1 MEFSTFPKNLA
12 YKISQLQGFSKTSV
26 KLTPDRTDVGAGET
40 FRVKMPSN
48 TIVDLRTFALHA
60 KGSAT
65 QDSGSDKMHFPRN
78 GLSSCIK
85 TLGLYI
91 NGTLIERID
100 NYNILY
106 NKLYDLDAGSDQDA
120 KRGVLENADAS
131 VGYKLAPTSGAND
144 YQAGDPV
151 IRVNNNAPADTDM
164 KMMVNNWL
172 GFLSTASTPCVDTN
186 DLNVVEV
193 EITLSD
199 ANVLWSSGDGTA
211 STAPTTTGATY
222 SLKDIHFTISKIIF
236 TDALYYNLKASRLL
250 SSGLNIGYS
259 TYISSKLSTTA
270 KGTSMN
276 MMTTVNST
284 SLDQLI
290 CCFNPATP
298 TITTLRL
305 QGANNVNAGK
315 TFKEAGVDPAAGQ
328 AYWDANPEKYKEYLA
343 SKKLKDQKVTF
354 VPDEKI
360 LKSKLKFDGELFE
373 GRLPDYR
380 SVDDVIFKEG
390 FASKDGVVNANVL
403 NVIED
408 EIERA
413 NVVRQIAQLIS
424 NKGMGII
431 TTRGDEVAKVAEE
444 AIKNKSKSVMRY
456 GDGYILGKGTA
467 SQTFQKG
474 FGKEELLKYIQ
485 DILGKGFKVE
495 KIPTKYKIGSS
506 GVIIKKIKG
515 DK

>member
-40 FRVKMPSN
+40 FRVKYPPN

-60 KGSAT
+60 KGTAT
-65 QDSGSDKMHFPRN
+65 QESGSDKMHFPRN

-85 TLGLYI
+85 TLGLYV

-120 KRGVLENADAS
+120 KRGVLENSDPS
-131 VGYKLAPTSGAND
+131 VGYKLAPTNGAND
-144 YQAGDPV
+144 HQAGDPV

-172 GFLSTASTPCVDTN
+172 GFLSSASTPCIDTN
-186 DLNVVEV
+186 DLNSVEV

-199 ANVLWSSGDGTA
+199 ANVLWSSADGTA
-211 STAPTTTGATY
+211 STAPTTTGASY
-222 SLKDIHFTISKIIF
+222 SLKDIHFTISKIVF
-236 TDALYYNLKASRLL
+236 NDPLYYNLKASKLL

-290 CCFNPATP
+290 CCFNPAQP

-305 QGANNVNAGK
+305 QGSNNVNSGK
-315 TFKEAGVDPAAGQ
+315 TFKEALATQPVATGSSDLFHNTAGGLFNQSYYFQSDATNLVSSSVEINNTPLQPQPLDDAEIYNETLIAMGNNNIDMSAGVHQGCKSLADFLKYYFCFVVSLENISG
-328 AYWDANPEKYKEYLA
+328 EKEWVKSGLDGKSSALNINWKA
-343 SKKLKDQKVTF
+343 SFNVGSS
-354 VPDEKI
+354 P
-360 LKSKLKFDGELFE
+360 
-373 GRLPDYR
+373 
-380 SVDDVIFKEG
+380 
-390 FASKDGVVNANVL
+390 GVVAPYIFSKCSRIL
-403 NVIED
+403 TIMEGHS
-408 EIERA
+408 
-413 NVVRQIAQLIS
+413 VV
-424 NKGMGII
+424 
-431 TTRGDEVAKVAEE
+431 V
-444 AIKNKSKSVMRY
+444 SV
-456 GDGYILGKGTA
+456 
-467 SQTFQKG
+467 
-474 FGKEELLKYIQ
+474 
-485 DILGKGFKVE
+485 
-495 KIPTKYKIGSS
+495 
-506 GVIIKKIKG
+506 
-515 DK
+515 

>member
-1 MEFSTFPKNLA
+1 MEFSSFPKNLA
-12 YKISQLQGFSKTSV
+12 YKIGQLQGMSKTSV
-26 KLTPDRTDVGAGET
+26 KLTPDRTDVSAGET

-48 TIVDLRTFALHA
+48 TIIDLRTFALHA
-60 KGSAT
+60 KGTAT

-78 GLSSCIK
+78 GLASCIK

-120 KRGVLENADAS
+120 KRGVLENADPSIA
-131 VGYKLAPTSGAND
+131 YKLAPTSGAND
-144 YQAGDPV
+144 YTAGDPI
-151 IRVNNNAPADTDM
+151 IRVNNNAVADTDM

-172 GFLSTASTPCVDTN
+172 GFISSSSTPCIDTN
-186 DLNVVEV
+186 DLNTVEV

-199 ANVLWSSGDGTA
+199 PNVLWSSADGTA

-236 TDALYYNLKASRLL
+236 NDPLYYNLKASKLL

-290 CCFNPATP
+290 CTFNPATP

-305 QGANNVNAGK
+305 QGSNNVNAGK
-315 TFKEAGVDPAAGQ
+315 TFKEALATQPLPTTSADLFHNSAGGLFNQSYYFQSDATNLVSSSVEINNTPLMPQPLDDAEIYNETLIAMGNNNIDMSAGVHQGC
-328 AYWDANPEKYKEYLA
+328 KSLA
-343 SKKLKDQKVTF
+343 DF
-354 VPDEKI
+354 
-360 LKSKLKFDGELFE
+360 
-373 GRLPDYR
+373 
-380 SVDDVIFKEG
+380 
-390 FASKDGVVNANVL
+390 
-403 NVIED
+403 
-408 EIERA
+408 
-413 NVVRQIAQLIS
+413 
-424 NKGMGII
+424 
-431 TTRGDEVAKVAEE
+431 
-444 AIKNKSKSVMRY
+444 
-456 GDGYILGKGTA
+456 
-467 SQTFQKG
+467 
-474 FGKEELLKYIQ
+474 LKYYYCQVVSLENISGEKEWVKSGL
-485 DILGKGFKVE
+485 DGKSSALNINWKASFNV
-495 KIPTKYKIGSS
+495 GSS
-506 GVIIKKIKG
+506 STSIAPYIFAKCSRVLTVMEGHSVVVSV
-515 DK
+515 